1 MLPGAFEFDLVN
13 SVDILTFPMTQ
24 VIEPFALVDVSILVD
39 YTSHAVAFAI
49 CVISLVAVNTQFLV
63 IDLLLQLMSKLG
75 LLIRK
80 IWFP

>member
-1 MLPGAFEFDLVN
+1 MLPGAFVFYTVN
-13 SVDILTFPMTQ
+13 SIDILTFPMPQ
-24 VIEPFALVDVSILVD
+24 VIVPFALVNVSVLVD
-39 YTSHAVAFAI
+39 YTSQAVAFAI
-49 CVISLVAVNTQFLV
+49 CVISLVAVNTQFFI

>member
-1 MLPGAFEFDLVN
+1 MLPGAFVFYTVN
-13 SVDILTFPMTQ
+13 SIDILTFPMPQ
-24 VIEPFALVDVSILVD
+24 VIVPFALVNVSVLVD

-49 CVISLVAVNTQFLV
+49 CVISLVAVNTQFFI